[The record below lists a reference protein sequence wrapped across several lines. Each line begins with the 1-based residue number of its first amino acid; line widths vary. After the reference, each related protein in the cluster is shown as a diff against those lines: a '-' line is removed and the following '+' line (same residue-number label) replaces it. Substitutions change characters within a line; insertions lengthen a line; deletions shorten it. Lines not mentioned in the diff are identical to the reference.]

1 MKTKLTLPKQQRL
14 NIERSISN
22 KKEKPFTLRS
32 KHNFTIVELLVV
44 LSIIIILAGLLLP
57 SLNKARDKAKAI
69 SCLAN
74 LKQLGVG
81 IQSYTIDYNDYFP
94 IECTSQLSA
103 TTASRKMITVML
115 NAYIP
120 ENSAIYRCPDEH
132 EGLFEA
138 EKTSYLW
145 NWGQIEYSG
154 NEKSGKSS
162 YNAAPFGMS
171 SPSNF
176 PLMLDASPYHSNS
189 KNKKGLNVLY
199 ADSRV
204 DNGDALPF

>member
-1 MKTKLTLPKQQRL
+1 MKNRQSTQVGRLTLNEKKIPC
-14 NIERSISN
+14 SISY
-22 KKEKPFTLRS
+22 R
-32 KHNFTIVELLVV
+32 HNFTIIELLVV

-74 LKQLGVG
+74 LKQLGIG
-81 IQSYTIDYNDYFP
+81 IQSYTMDYNDYFP

-115 NAYIP
+115 KAYIP

-132 EGLFEA
+132 EGLFEV
-138 EKTSYLW
+138 ETTSYLW